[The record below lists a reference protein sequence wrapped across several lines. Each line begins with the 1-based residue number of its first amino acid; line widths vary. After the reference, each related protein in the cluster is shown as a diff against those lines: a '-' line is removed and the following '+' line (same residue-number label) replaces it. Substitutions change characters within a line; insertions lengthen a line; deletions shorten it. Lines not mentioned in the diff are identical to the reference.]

1 MCRHQCDPFQ
11 RVMAWLMFPLLVLL
25 RLGFFIQWDQPSG
38 VFFLGLTRYMFIE
51 VRFKG
56 GVFFHVGY
64 LMVPLHFLLTACKR
78 KRNPQIFSKINIWKC
93 VIKLLDCILSSGEKF
108 IPWSKPKPVI
118 LASLFRKWQSSLS
131 IEMIGQWGL
140 WNEPV
145 SLVATC
151 LKSEIRPLL
160 LFWG

>member
-1 MCRHQCDPFQ
+1 MWPFSACHGMTDVSPFGIITF
-11 RVMAWLMFPLLVLL
+11 RFLYSVGSAF
-25 RLGFFIQWDQPSG
+25 RC
-38 VFFLGLTRYMFIE
+38 FFLGLTRYMFIE

-56 GVFFHVGY
+56 GVFHVGY